1 MKVNNIN
8 YRTIIGV
15 ESKNSVQIIDQ
26 TELPHKFV
34 LKEIKTLDEVIH
46 SIQRMWVRGAPLI
59 GVTAAYGFAIGLKE
73 SQSDEFISKVK
84 EKLISARPTA
94 VNLAWAVEEIAEH
107 VKSFAPIKRYEEAWS
122 YAEKL
127 AEEDIQKN
135 QKIGLHGLDL
145 IKNLKKDKL
154 NILTHCNAGWLATVD
169 YGTALSPIYHA
180 VELGMDIHV
189 WVSET
194 RPRNQGSSLTAW
206 ELEQAGIKHT
216 VIADNAA
223 GYLMQKGEVDCV
235 IVGADRISLDG
246 QVVNKIGTYLKAVV
260 AYENN
265 IPFYVAAPKSTMD
278 AKFISD
284 NHPFEIEYR
293 CGSEVSQITGKLMD
307 GSMSTV
313 TLTSS
318 PVLNPAFD
326 LTPSKYISNIICED
340 GIFNPSSL
348 KDLS

>member
-8 YRTIIGV
+8 YRTIIGS
-15 ESKNSVQIIDQ
+15 ESKNSIQIIDQ

-59 GVTAAYGFAIGLKE
+59 GVTAAYGFAIALKE
-73 SQSDEFISKVK
+73 SQSDEFIAKVK

-94 VNLAWAVEEIAEH
+94 VNLAWAIEAIAEH
-107 VKSFAPIKRYEEAWS
+107 VKRVAPTKRYEEAWS

-127 AEEDIQKN
+127 AEEDIQTN

-145 IKNLKKDKL
+145 LKTLKKDKL

-180 VELGMDIHV
+180 SELGMDIHV

-216 VIADNAA
+216 VITDNAA

-284 NHPFEIEYR
+284 NHPFEIEHR
-293 CGSEVSQITGKLMD
+293 CGSEVSQITGKLAD
-307 GSMSTV
+307 GSVSTV
-313 TLTSS
+313 TLTTS

>member
-8 YRTIIGV
+8 YRTIIGS
-15 ESKNSVQIIDQ
+15 ESKNSIQIIDQ

-59 GVTAAYGFAIGLKE
+59 GVTAAYGFAIALKE
-73 SQSDEFISKVK
+73 SQSDEFIAKVK

-94 VNLAWAVEEIAEH
+94 VNLAWAIEAIAEH
-107 VKSFAPIKRYEEAWS
+107 VKRVAPTKRYGEAWS

-127 AEEDIQKN
+127 AEEDIQTN

-145 IKNLKKDKL
+145 LKTLKKDKL

-180 VELGMDIHV
+180 AELGMDIHV

-216 VIADNAA
+216 VITDNAA

-313 TLTSS
+313 SLTTS

-340 GIFNPSSL
+340 GVFNPSSL
-348 KDLS
+348 KELL

>member
-8 YRTIIGV
+8 YRTIIGS
-15 ESKNSVQIIDQ
+15 ESKNSIQIIDQ

-59 GVTAAYGFAIGLKE
+59 GVTAAYGFAIALKE
-73 SQSDEFISKVK
+73 SQSDKFIAKVK

-94 VNLAWAVEEIAEH
+94 VNLAWAIEAIAEH
-107 VKSFAPIKRYEEAWS
+107 VKRVAPTKRYEEAWI

-127 AEEDIQKN
+127 AEDDIQTN
-135 QKIGLHGLDL
+135 QKIGLHGFDL
-145 IKNLKKDKL
+145 LKTLKKNKL

-180 VELGMDIHV
+180 SELGMDIHV

-206 ELEQAGIKHT
+206 ELEQSGIKHT
-216 VIADNAA
+216 VITDNAA

-265 IPFYVAAPKSTMD
+265 IPFYVAAPKSTID
-278 AKFISD
+278 EKFISD
-284 NHPFEIEYR
+284 NHPFEIEHR
-293 CGSEVSQITGKLMD
+293 CGSEVSQITGKLID
-307 GSMSTV
+307 GSVSTV
-313 TLTSS
+313 SLTTS

>member
-8 YRTIIGV
+8 YRTIIGS
-15 ESKNSVQIIDQ
+15 ESKNLIQIIDQ

-59 GVTAAYGFAIGLKE
+59 GVTAAYGFAIALKE
-73 SQSDEFISKVK
+73 SQSDEFIAKVK

-94 VNLAWAVEEIAEH
+94 VNLAWAIEAIAEH
-107 VKSFAPIKRYEEAWS
+107 VKRVAPTKRYEEAWS
-122 YAEKL
+122 YADKL
-127 AEEDIQKN
+127 AEDDIQTN

-145 IKNLKKDKL
+145 LKTLKKDKL

-180 VELGMDIHV
+180 AELGMDIHV

-216 VIADNAA
+216 VITDNAA

-313 TLTSS
+313 SLTTS

-340 GIFNPSSL
+340 GVFNSSSL
-348 KDLS
+348 KELL

>member
-1 MKVNNIN
+1 MRVNNIN
-8 YRTIIGV
+8 YRTIIGSK
-15 ESKNSVQIIDQ
+15 SKNSIQIIDQ
-26 TELPHKFV
+26 TELPHNFV

-59 GVTAAYGFAIGLKE
+59 GVTAAYGFAIALKE
-73 SQSDEFISKVK
+73 SQSDEFITKVK

-94 VNLAWAVEEIAEH
+94 VNLAWAIEAIVVH
-107 VKSFAPIKRYEEAWS
+107 VKRVSPAKRYKEAWS

-127 AEEDIQKN
+127 AEEDVQTN

-145 IKNLKKDKL
+145 IKSIKKDKL

-180 VELGMDIHV
+180 SELGMDIHV

-216 VIADNAA
+216 VFTDNAA

-265 IPFYVAAPKSTMD
+265 IPFYVAAPKSTID

-313 TLTSS
+313 SLTTS

-348 KDLS
+348 KDLL

>member
-8 YRTIIGV
+8 YRTIIGS
-15 ESKNSVQIIDQ
+15 ESKNSIQIIDQ

-59 GVTAAYGFAIGLKE
+59 GVTAAYGFAIALKE
-73 SQSDEFISKVK
+73 SQSDEFIAKVK

-94 VNLAWAVEEIAEH
+94 VNLAWAIEAIAEH
-107 VKSFAPIKRYEEAWS
+107 VKRVAPTKRYEEAWS

-127 AEEDIQKN
+127 AEEDIQTN

-145 IKNLKKDKL
+145 LKTLKKDKL

-180 VELGMDIHV
+180 AELGMDIHV

-216 VIADNAA
+216 VITDNAA

-293 CGSEVSQITGKLMD
+293 CGSEVSLITGKLAD
-307 GSMSTV
+307 GSVSTV
-313 TLTSS
+313 SLTTS

>member
-8 YRTIIGV
+8 YRTIIGS
-15 ESKNSVQIIDQ
+15 ESKNSIQIIDQ

-59 GVTAAYGFAIGLKE
+59 GVTAAYGFAIALKE
-73 SQSDEFISKVK
+73 SQSDEFIAKVK

-94 VNLAWAVEEIAEH
+94 VNLAWAIEAIAEY
-107 VKSFAPIKRYEEAWS
+107 VKRVAPTKRYEEAWS
-122 YAEKL
+122 YADKL
-127 AEEDIQKN
+127 AEDDIQTN

-145 IKNLKKDKL
+145 LKTLKKDKL

-180 VELGMDIHV
+180 AELGMDIHV

-216 VIADNAA
+216 VITDNAA

-313 TLTSS
+313 SLTTS

-340 GIFNPSSL
+340 GVFNPSSL
-348 KDLS
+348 KELL

>member
-8 YRTIIGV
+8 YRTIVGS
-15 ESKNSVQIIDQ
+15 ESKNSIQIIDQ

-59 GVTAAYGFAIGLKE
+59 GVTAAYGFAIALKE
-73 SQSDEFISKVK
+73 SQSDEFIAKVK

-94 VNLAWAVEEIAEH
+94 VNLAWAIEAIAGH
-107 VKSFAPIKRYEEAWS
+107 VKRVTPTKRYEEAWI

-127 AEEDIQKN
+127 AEEDIQTN

-145 IKNLKKDKL
+145 IKSLKKDKL

-180 VELGMDIHV
+180 AELGMDIHV

-216 VIADNAA
+216 VITDNAA

-313 TLTSS
+313 SLTTS

>member
-1 MKVNNIN
+1 
-8 YRTIIGV
+8 
-15 ESKNSVQIIDQ
+15 
-26 TELPHKFV
+26 
-34 LKEIKTLDEVIH
+34 VIH

-59 GVTAAYGFAIGLKE
+59 GVTAAYGFAIALKE
-73 SQSDEFISKVK
+73 SQSDEFIAKVK

-94 VNLAWAVEEIAEH
+94 ANLAWAIEAIAKH
-107 VKSFAPIKRYEEAWS
+107 VKRVAPTKRYEEAWS

-127 AEEDIQKN
+127 AEDDIQTN
-135 QKIGLHGLDL
+135 QKIGLHGFDL
-145 IKNLKKDKL
+145 LKTLKKNKL

-180 VELGMDIHV
+180 SELGMDIHV

-265 IPFYVAAPKSTMD
+265 IPFYVAAPKSTID

-313 TLTSS
+313 SLTTS

-348 KDLS
+348 KDLL

>member
-8 YRTIIGV
+8 YRTIIGS
-15 ESKNSVQIIDQ
+15 ESKNSIQIIDQ

-46 SIQRMWVRGAPLI
+46 SIQKMWVRGAPLI
-59 GVTAAYGFAIGLKE
+59 GVTAAYGFAIALKE
-73 SQSDEFISKVK
+73 SQSDEFINKVK

-94 VNLAWAVEEIAEH
+94 VNLAWAIEAIAEH
-107 VKSFAPIKRYEEAWS
+107 VKRVAPTKRYGEAWS

-127 AEEDIQKN
+127 AEEDIQTN

-145 IKNLKKDKL
+145 LKSFKKDKL

-180 VELGMDIHV
+180 AEFEMDIHV

-216 VIADNAA
+216 VITDNAA

-235 IVGADRISLDG
+235 IVGADRISVDG

-278 AKFISD
+278 AKFNSD
-284 NHPFEIEYR
+284 DHPFEIEHR
-293 CGSEVSQITGKLMD
+293 CGSEVSLITGKLAD
-307 GSMSTV
+307 GSVTTV
-313 TLTSS
+313 TLTTS

-348 KDLS
+348 KDLL

>member
-8 YRTIIGV
+8 YRTIIGS
-15 ESKNSVQIIDQ
+15 ESKNSIQIIDQ

-59 GVTAAYGFAIGLKE
+59 GVTAAYGFAIALKD
-73 SQSDEFISKVK
+73 SQSDEFITKVK
-84 EKLISARPTA
+84 GKLISARPTA
-94 VNLAWAVEEIAEH
+94 VNLAWAIEAIVEH
-107 VKSFAPIKRYEEAWS
+107 VKRVSPTKRYEEAWR

-127 AEEDIQKN
+127 AKEDIQTN
-135 QKIGLHGLDL
+135 QKIGLHGFDL
-145 IKNLKKDKL
+145 LKTLKKNKL

-180 VELGMDIHV
+180 SELGMDIHV

-216 VIADNAA
+216 VITDNAA

-260 AYENN
+260 AYENS
-265 IPFYVAAPKSTMD
+265 IPFYVAAPKSTID
-278 AKFISD
+278 EKFISD

-293 CGSEVSQITGKLMD
+293 CGSEVSQITGKLID

-313 TLTSS
+313 SLTTS

-340 GIFNPSSL
+340 GVFNPSSL

>member
-8 YRTIIGV
+8 YRTIIGS
-15 ESKNSVQIIDQ
+15 ESKNSIQIIDQ

-46 SIQRMWVRGAPLI
+46 SIQKMWVRGAPLI
-59 GVTAAYGFAIGLKE
+59 GVTAAYGFAIALKE
-73 SQSDEFISKVK
+73 SQSDEFINKVK

-94 VNLAWAVEEIAEH
+94 VNLAWAIEAIAEH
-107 VKSFAPIKRYEEAWS
+107 VKRVAPTKRYGEAWS

-127 AEEDIQKN
+127 AEEDIQTN

-145 IKNLKKDKL
+145 LKSFKKDKL

-180 VELGMDIHV
+180 AEFEMDIHV

-216 VIADNAA
+216 VITDNAA

-235 IVGADRISLDG
+235 IVGADRISVDG

-278 AKFISD
+278 AKFNSD
-284 NHPFEIEYR
+284 DHPFEIEHR
-293 CGSEVSQITGKLMD
+293 CGSEVSLITGKLAD
-307 GSMSTV
+307 GSVSTI
-313 TLTSS
+313 TLTTS

-348 KDLS
+348 KDLL

>member
-8 YRTIIGV
+8 YRSIIGL
-15 ESKNSVQIIDQ
+15 ESQNSIQIIDQ

-46 SIQRMWVRGAPLI
+46 SIQRMCVRGAPLI
-59 GVTAAYGFAIGLKE
+59 GVTAAYGFAIALKE
-73 SQSDEFISKVK
+73 SQSDEFITKVK

-94 VNLAWAVEEIAEH
+94 VNLAWAIGAIAEH
-107 VKSFAPIKRYEEAWS
+107 VKRVAQTKRYGEAWS

-127 AEEDIQKN
+127 AEEDIQTN

-145 IKNLKKDKL
+145 LKSFKKDKL

-180 VELGMDIHV
+180 AEFGMDIHV

-216 VIADNAA
+216 VITDNAA

-265 IPFYVAAPKSTMD
+265 IPFYVAAPKSTID
-278 AKFISD
+278 EKFIND
-284 NHPFEIEYR
+284 NHPFEIEHR
-293 CGSEVSQITGKLMD
+293 CGSEVSQITGKLID
-307 GSMSTV
+307 GSVSTV
-313 TLTSS
+313 SLTNS

-348 KDLS
+348 KDLL